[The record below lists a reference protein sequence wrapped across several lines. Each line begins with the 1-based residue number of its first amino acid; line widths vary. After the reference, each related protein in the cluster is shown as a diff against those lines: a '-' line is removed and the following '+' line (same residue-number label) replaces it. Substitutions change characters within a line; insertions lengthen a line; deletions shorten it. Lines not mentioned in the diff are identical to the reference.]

1 MCEQV
6 RLLYITACIFDNHL
20 LVLYRVCSS
29 LINTLCIHSLFI
41 LVDPSGT
48 RDVSYSTST
57 NSYSWFYLQPLP
69 WGKITG
75 IIIFSAILI
84 AVAVIEYRRR
94 ERKAALE
101 RYAERK
107 RRRRF
112 KLNTMTNEG
121 EEDWKDFYHKQ
132 AISTKQINEV
142 NNDGTTTSDLRVD
155 MSSEQRHRRRQ
166 RRKQR
171 EEILLNKSNESE
183 DDNDDINAE
192 VRRNRRRLKPKIR

>member
-1 MCEQV
+1 M
-6 RLLYITACIFDNHL
+6 
-20 LVLYRVCSS
+20 CSS
-29 LINTLCIHSLFI
+29 LKNTLCIHSFFI

-69 WGKITG
+69 LGKITG
-75 IIIFSAILI
+75 ITMSSAILI
-84 AVAVIEYRRR
+84 ALAVIEYRRR

-112 KLNTMTNEG
+112 KLNTMTNDG

-132 AISTKQINEV
+132 AISAKGRIEV
-142 NNDGTTTSDLRVD
+142 NDDNATTSDLRVD

-171 EEILLNKSNESE
+171 EEILLNKANES
-183 DDNDDINAE
+183 DDNNDDNNAE